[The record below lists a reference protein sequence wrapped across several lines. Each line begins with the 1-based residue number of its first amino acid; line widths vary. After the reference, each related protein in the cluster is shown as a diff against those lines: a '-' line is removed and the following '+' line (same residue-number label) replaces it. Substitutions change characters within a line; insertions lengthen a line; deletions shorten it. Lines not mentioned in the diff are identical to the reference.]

1 MGAVGRLRRG
11 LAEYLSDAA
20 PEPPDG
26 SGYKLSAGAGGGF
39 LTQAGVSSRG
49 ALASPLNNE
58 LALPVH
64 NGVRCI
70 PWFKAPSR
78 VLIV

>member
-11 LAEYLSDAA
+11 LAEHLSDAA
-20 PEPPDG
+20 PELPDG
-26 SGYKLSAGAGGGF
+26 SGYKLSAGAG
-39 LTQAGVSSRG
+39 VSSGG